1 MQTFLPYQSF
11 HESAEALDYRR
22 LGKQRVE
29 SRQILKALQTGG
41 GWSNHPATKMW
52 KGYEGA
58 LILYSNI
65 FIKEWISRG
74 YNNTMAIL
82 KQPKYKYMP
91 MPKWLGN
98 PDFHSSHRAA
108 LLYKDFDYYRKF
120 EWSEDPVLDYI
131 WPIQ

>member
-1 MQTFLPYQSF
+1 MQTFLPYRSF
-11 HESAEALDYRR
+11 RKSAEALDYRR

-82 KQPKYKYMP
+82 KQPKYKL
-91 MPKWLGN
+91 PKWLGT